1 MQEQGLFP
9 VIVCSLVAAIFG
21 FGGLFRGWQM
31 GYQGR
36 LDLISD
42 WDYRPLP
49 NPAEFSKA
57 FAHLYI
63 GLGGVCLAMPFLLF
77 FGLKIFIWA
86 GIFAVIIGHWSFAI
100 DAIAESAASKNT

>member
-1 MQEQGLFP
+1 
-9 VIVCSLVAAIFG
+9 
-21 FGGLFRGWQM
+21 M

-49 NPAEFSKA
+49 NPANFSKA

-63 GLGGVCLAMPFLLF
+63 GLGFVCLGMPLLLLL
-77 FGLKIFIWA
+77 GLKILIWA
-86 GIFAVIIGHWSFAI
+86 GIFGIIVGYWTFAI
-100 DAIAESAASKNT
+100 DSIAMKAKAEPL